1 MKRKGLWITLGA
13 VGVVIVVFIILCFTL
28 FGLKT
33 IKVDFRTS
41 TVNLTG
47 QESEI
52 IESGKFARGGSV
64 LFMGKKKAIA
74 NIESAY
80 PYIKVINIETVFPST
95 YVIHAAERLEVYAV
109 PVEGGTLI
117 VDEEFKVLRRE
128 EGEYQS
134 GEDKPILYSG
144 LTVANPEAQPGQ
156 FLKVENY
163 IDTYSAFLESNRL
176 LSEQK
181 SLIKNIAVGV
191 LHDDNIDADQKYV
204 KLSLYDGQT
213 YLIKNATYG
222 LKYKVSKMISVYS
235 NIFTIIGQPIDKD
248 KPDGEVWTAE
258 IIKNSTIE
266 INNYYRSDLHGEN
279 ECYFVVKPPQ
289 NSLNV

>member
-1 MKRKGLWITLGA
+1 
-13 VGVVIVVFIILCFTL
+13 
-28 FGLKT
+28 
-33 IKVDFRTS
+33 
-41 TVNLTG
+41 
-47 QESEI
+47 
-52 IESGKFARGGSV
+52 
-64 LFMGKKKAIA
+64 MGKKKAIA

-80 PYIKVINIETVFPST
+80 PYIKVVNIETVFPST

-176 LSEQK
+176 LNEQK
-181 SLIKNIAVGV
+181 SLIKDISVGV
-191 LHDDNIDADQKYV
+191 LHDDNIDADQEYV

-222 LKYKVSKMISVYS
+222 LKYKVAKMISVYS

-258 IIKNSTIE
+258 LIKNSIIE